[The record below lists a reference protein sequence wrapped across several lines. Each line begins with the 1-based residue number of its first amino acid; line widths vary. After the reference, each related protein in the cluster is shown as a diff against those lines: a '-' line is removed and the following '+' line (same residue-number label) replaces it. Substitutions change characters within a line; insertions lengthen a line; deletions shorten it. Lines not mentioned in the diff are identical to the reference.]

1 MPARKKTE
9 EKVELE
15 LAALP
20 NLPRDELKERWT
32 ELYDVPCPPRMS
44 RKLLRYA
51 IAYRLQ
57 ENVYGGLD
65 KKTLRLLERAT
76 ANLAAG
82 RPVVS
87 QGSMIKPG
95 TRLLREWHG
104 TMHEVIVLEKGV
116 EFRDKIWPSLSTV
129 AREITG
135 VQWSGPRFFGLKKRS

>member
-1 MPARKKTE
+1 MPDRNRIA
-9 EKVELE
+9 EKLESELE
-15 LAALP
+15 ALP
-20 NLPRDELKERWT
+20 DLPRDELKKRWT
-32 ELYDVPCPPRMS
+32 ELYGTPCPQKMS

-65 KKTLRLLERAT
+65 KKTLRLLEKAT

-82 RPVVS
+82 KPVVPK
-87 QGSMIKPG
+87 GPKIKPG

-104 TMHEVIVLEKGV
+104 TTHEVIVLEHGV
-116 EFRDKIWPSLSTV
+116 QFRDKTWPSLSTV

-135 VQWSGPRFFGLKKRS
+135 VHWSGPRFFGLKKRA